1 MPKLYNPQV
10 SPAGWHHRH
19 RDSAARPRRSQ
30 PCSQRP
36 LFLLSELKRQALSSN
51 KTLPLSPFMTAT
63 AALPAPQL
71 QSEAHAPFGA
81 ITPPLRHMSKGGPLR
96 LLVPPGSRLPPLPRR
111 RPRELRLGRGWRQG
125 PGSAPLHAAAS
136 RPPRGRRGLQAR
148 RRPARRQ
155 HCPPSAALRGPRPL
169 RRCPRASP
177 LH

>member
-1 MPKLYNPQV
+1 M
-10 SPAGWHHRH
+10 SSTGWHHRH
-19 RDSAARPRRSQ
+19 RDSTARPRRSQ

-63 AALPAPQL
+63 AALPAPQP

-81 ITPPLRHMSKGGPLR
+81 ITPP
-96 LLVPPGSRLPPLPRR
+96 PPHVRGRSPKAARATGRRPPLPRR

-125 PGSAPLHAAAS
+125 PSSAPRHAAAS

-169 RRCPRASP
+169 RRRPRASP